1 MTCIIPGSFNPFT
14 LGHKSLVDRALTLF
28 DRVVIAIGINADKPP
43 EDAQANLQAIEKIYT
58 GDQRVKVVIYS
69 GLTIDVCRREN
80 ARWIV
85 RGVRTVA
92 DFEQERAMADINRD
106 LAGVETMILFTL
118 PQYESVSSSVVR
130 ELMHYGVDVKRY
142 IP

>member
-58 GDQRVKVVIYS
+58 GDQRVKVVTYS
-69 GLTIDVCRREN
+69 GLTVDVCRREN